1 MKDYEIENILSRG
14 EDTKTQFKE
23 NINNPQKLAA
33 EFVAF
38 SNSLG
43 GKLILGVT
51 DEGIVK
57 GLNSDDIRRLNQMI
71 SNVAS
76 QHVKPPIHPITE
88 IHDYEEKKVIIVT
101 VPYGNNKPYCTNDR
115 KYITRSGADKRMIS
129 NDEMQRLFQE
139 SGKMFADEM
148 LIKNAKW
155 EDIDLKLFESFYQK
169 KYREPVDLNSI
180 PQIFENLNLASE
192 NYINL
197 SGILLFGKNV
207 TKYLPLSQLIC
218 VSFFGNDIT
227 GTEYRDSENVEGNL
241 ENLFKG
247 GMAFISRNIKKVQNG
262 KNFNTLGDPEIPL
275 IVFEELLINA
285 LIHRDYFIN
294 SNIRILIFDD
304 RIEIISPGKLPN
316 NLTVEK
322 IKRGVSI
329 RRNQTLSSF
338 AFDVLNFRGIG
349 SGILRALKAYP
360 KIDFENQED
369 VDQFKA
375 IVFRE
380 NN

>member
-1 MKDYEIENILSRG
+1 MKDYELEQLLSRG

-23 NINNPQKLAA
+23 NITNPKQLAE

-43 GKLILGVT
+43 GKLILGVA

-57 GLNSDDIRRLNQMI
+57 GLSSEDIRRLNQMI

-76 QHVKPPIHPITE
+76 QHVSPPIHPLTE
-88 IHDYEEKKVIIVT
+88 IIDYEAKKILVITIH
-101 VPYGNNKPYCTNDR
+101 YGNNKPYSTNDG
-115 KYITRSGADKRMIS
+115 KYVTRSGADKRIIS

-155 EDIDLKLFESFYQK
+155 EDIDLKLFESFYLK

-180 PQIFENLNLASE
+180 QQIFENLNLASD

-207 TKYLPLSQLIC
+207 IKYLPLSQLIS
-218 VSFFGNDIT
+218 VSFFGNDVT
-227 GTEYRDSENVEGNL
+227 GTEYRDSENIEGNL

-275 IVFEELLINA
+275 LVFEELLINA

-294 SNIRILIFDD
+294 ANIRILIFDN

-322 IKRGVSI
+322 IKKGVSI

-349 SGILRALKAYP
+349 SGILRALKTYP

-369 VDQFKA
+369 IDQFKA

-380 NN
+380 NI

>member
-1 MKDYEIENILSRG
+1 MKEYELAILLAKG
-14 EDTKTQFKE
+14 EDSKTQFKE
-23 NINNPQKLAA
+23 NINNPRQLAE

-51 DEGIVK
+51 DEGLVK
-57 GLNSDDIRRLNQMI
+57 GLNSVDIRRLNQMI
-71 SNVAS
+71 SNVS
-76 QHVKPPIHPITE
+76 SEHVKPPIHPLTE
-88 IHDYEEKKVIIVT
+88 IHEFEEKKIIVIT
-101 VPYGNNKPYCTNDR
+101 IPYGNNKPYCTNDG
-115 KYITRSGADKRMIS
+115 KYITRSGADKRIIS

-155 EDIDLKLFESFYQK
+155 EDIDQKFFENFYQK
-169 KYREPVDLNSI
+169 KYNEQLDLNII

-192 NYINL
+192 NRINL
-197 SGILLFGKNV
+197 AGMLLFGKNV

-218 VSFFGNDIT
+218 VSFFGNDVT
-227 GTEYRDSENVEGNL
+227 GTQYRDSENIEGNL
-241 ENLFKG
+241 ENLYKG
-247 GMAFISRNIKKVQNG
+247 GMAFIARSIRKVQNG
-262 KNFNTLGDPEIPL
+262 KNFNTLGDPEIPM

-285 LIHRDYFIN
+285 LIHRDFFIN
-294 SNIRILIFDD
+294 ANIRILIFDN

-322 IKRGVSI
+322 IKKGVTI

-360 KIDFENQED
+360 KIDFDNQQD
-369 VDQFKA
+369 IDQFKA
-375 IVFRE
+375 IIFRE
-380 NN
+380 DY

>member
-1 MKDYEIENILSRG
+1 MKDYELEQLLSRG

-23 NINNPQKLAA
+23 NITNPKQLTE

-76 QHVKPPIHPITE
+76 QHVKPPIHPLTE
-88 IHDYEEKKVIIVT
+88 ISDYEAEKILVITI
-101 VPYGNNKPYCTNDR
+101 PYGNNKPYCTNDG

-155 EDIDLKLFESFYQK
+155 EDIDLNFFETFYQK
-169 KYREPVDLNSI
+169 KYQEPLDQNNLR
-180 PQIFENLNLASE
+180 QIYENLNLASE

-218 VSFFGNDIT
+218 VSFFGNDVT
-227 GTEYRDSENVEGNL
+227 GTEYRDSENIEGSIQD
-241 ENLFKG
+241 LFKG

-275 IVFEELLINA
+275 LVFEELLINA

-294 SNIRILIFDD
+294 ANIRILIFDN

-322 IKRGVSI
+322 IKKGVSI

-369 VDQFKA
+369 TDQFKA
-375 IVFRE
+375 NVYRE

>member
-1 MKDYEIENILSRG
+1 MKDYELENILSRG

-23 NINNPQKLAA
+23 NINNPKQLAE

-76 QHVKPPIHPITE
+76 QHVRPPIHPITE
-88 IHDYEEKKVIIVT
+88 ISDYEAKIILVITI
-101 VPYGNNKPYCTNDR
+101 PYGNNKPYCTNDG
-115 KYITRSGADKRMIS
+115 KYITRSGADKRIVS

-148 LIKNAKW
+148 LIKHAKW

-169 KYREPVDLNSI
+169 KYREPVDLNSLQ
-180 PQIFENLNLASE
+180 QIFENLNLASE

-218 VSFFGNDIT
+218 VSFFGNDVT

-241 ENLFKG
+241 ENLFKSG
-247 GMAFISRNIKKVQNG
+247 IAFLSRNIRKVQNG

-275 IVFEELLINA
+275 LVFEELLINA

-294 SNIRILIFDD
+294 SNIRILIFDN

-322 IKRGVSI
+322 IKKGVSI

-360 KIDFENQED
+360 KIDF
-369 VDQFKA
+369 
-375 IVFRE
+375 
-380 NN
+380 

>member
-1 MKDYEIENILSRG
+1 MKDYELENILSRG

-23 NINNPQKLAA
+23 NINNPKQLAE

-76 QHVKPPIHPITE
+76 QHVRPPIHPITE
-88 IHDYEEKKVIIVT
+88 ISDYEAKKILVITI
-101 VPYGNNKPYCTNDR
+101 PYGNNKPYCTNDG

-148 LIKNAKW
+148 VIKNAKW
-155 EDIDLKLFESFYQK
+155 EDIDINFFETFYQK
-169 KYREPVDLNSI
+169 KYHEQLDLNNL

-218 VSFFGNDIT
+218 VSFFGNDVT
-227 GTEYRDSENVEGNL
+227 GTEYRDSENIEGNIQD
-241 ENLFKG
+241 LFKG

-275 IVFEELLINA
+275 LVFEELLINT

-294 SNIRILIFDD
+294 ANIRILIFDN

-322 IKRGVSI
+322 IKKGVSI

-375 IVFRE
+375 VVYRE